1 MRKIGKDFLLFAGN
15 NRNFYRARAKKIIMY
30 ARKILGIRKIAISN
44 DRRFRI
50 SKRAERLRELQR
62 IVYEN
67 YSEIITRDYIKHI
80 ALQHNRYYQ
89 LLRERQRCY
98 RIMQNTDSDRIREL
112 AKQRIKQIKS
122 EIKKLK
128 EELEPSIFVRYQT
141 IMNRIRKIT
150 ANIEKPID
158 IMPTIQ
164 LEKTDTPKN
173 WFYFEAIQ
181 KIAFEKLKRKKKKTA
196 KELLQ
201 ENEKLAKK
209 MLRNRYMKM
218 IEELEKEFEKH
229 RN

>member
-1 MRKIGKDFLLFAGN
+1 
-15 NRNFYRARAKKIIMY
+15 MY

-50 SKRAERLRELQR
+50 AKRCERLRELQR
-62 IVYEN
+62 IVYKN
-67 YSEIITRDYIKHI
+67 YGEIVTRDYIKHI
-80 ALQHNRYYQ
+80 ALCNNRYYQ

-112 AKQRIKQIKS
+112 ARMRIKQIRE

-128 EELEPSIFVRYQT
+128 EELEPSIFVKYQT
-141 IMNRIRKIT
+141 IMNRIRRIT
-150 ANIEKPID
+150 ANIPNTKD
-158 IMPTIQ
+158 IMPTVQ

-173 WFYFEAIQ
+173 HFYFEMIQ
-181 KIAFEKLKRKKKKTA
+181 KISFEKMKNRNIKRKTA
-196 KELLQ
+196 KELMK

-209 MLRNRYMKM
+209 FLRKQYMRM

>member
-1 MRKIGKDFLLFAGN
+1 MH
-15 NRNFYRARAKKIIMY
+15 
-30 ARKILGIRKIAISN
+30 ARKISAIRKIAISS
-44 DRRFRI
+44 DRRFRL

-128 EELEPSIFVRYQT
+128 EELEPSIFVKYQT
-141 IMNRIRKIT
+141 IMNRIRRIT
-150 ANIEKPID
+150 ANIPNAKD
-158 IMPTIQ
+158 IMPYTTC
-164 LEKTDTPKN
+164 EKTDTPKN
-173 WFYFEAIQ
+173 HFYFEMIQ
-181 KIAFEKLKRKKKKTA
+181 KISFEKMKNRNRKKKTA
-196 KELLQ
+196 KELMK

-209 MLRNRYMKM
+209 FLRNQYMRM